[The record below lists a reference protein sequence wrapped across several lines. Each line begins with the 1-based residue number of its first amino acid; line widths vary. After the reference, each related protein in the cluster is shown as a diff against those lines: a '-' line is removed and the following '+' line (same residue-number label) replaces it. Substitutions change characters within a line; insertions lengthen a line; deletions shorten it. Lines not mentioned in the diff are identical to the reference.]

1 MVPAQLLWIIIP
13 CTLSG
18 PLSAGMVK
26 IVNLG
31 GSITLPCKLLEVPPV
46 EQLDVCWMLG
56 EYLVIRMNRDQIIYG
71 ISYRNRTKL
80 PAGGASRGDFSL
92 TITHTQHGDS
102 GVYRC
107 VMFREEQELKLAEL
121 QLSVEVPHSPSALF
135 VRTGDEVVLP
145 CFGRVD
151 WLDSEAE
158 KVRWERQDLLVLEWV
173 HGSLYVGPRFKGRA
187 SLPKDRILQDDISLE
202 LKNTQHEDQGVYNCS
217 FVKSKAFRNSAQINL
232 TVTDNMTWLEAG
244 FGSSV
249 LLPLHTVSPV
259 ILSFLPDRGNGS
271 VRVCEVEKEQMECG
285 AAYSHRTDL
294 QQDSL
299 ELRMLSMEDSGTF
312 SVMERETQRTVS
324 VLFIQVFP
332 PSTGPLEEDVRGV
345 NMIIII
351 SIITVVIV
359 VVIAV
364 LRRWRQRRLDRAEI
378 EEAEVCL

>member
-1 MVPAQLLWIIIP
+1 
-13 CTLSG
+13 
-18 PLSAGMVK
+18 MVK

-56 EYLVIRMNRDQIIYG
+56 EHLVIRLNRDQIIYG

-92 TITHTQHGDS
+92 TITHTQHGNS

-121 QLSVEVPHSPSALF
+121 QLSVEVPHSPSTLF
-135 VRTGDEVVLP
+135 VRT
-145 CFGRVD
+145 
-151 WLDSEAE
+151 
-158 KVRWERQDLLVLEWV
+158 
-173 HGSLYVGPRFKGRA
+173 
-187 SLPKDRILQDDISLE
+187 DRILQDDISLE

-217 FVKSKAFRNSAQINL
+217 FVSSKAFRNSAQINL
-232 TVTDNMTWLEAG
+232 TVTDNMIWLEAG

-312 SVMERETQRTVS
+312 SVMERETQCTVS
-324 VLFIQVFP
+324 VLFIQVVP
-332 PSTGPLEEDVRGV
+332 PSTGPPEENECGRK
-345 NMIIII
+345 
-351 SIITVVIV
+351 ITNSVIAVVIV

-364 LRRWRQRRLDRAEI
+364 IMLRWWRQRQFTEEQSAEI
-378 EEAEVCL
+378 HEPL